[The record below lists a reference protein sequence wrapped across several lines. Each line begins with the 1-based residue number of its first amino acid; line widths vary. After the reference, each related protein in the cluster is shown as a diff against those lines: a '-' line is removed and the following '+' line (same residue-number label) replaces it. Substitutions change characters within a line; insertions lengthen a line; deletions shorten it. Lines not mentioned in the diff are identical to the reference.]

1 MDYLGKQGVIM
12 HISQLIKQISSANL
26 AYAQNMPILTD
37 SEYDKLWQELFK
49 RDPENPILYHTT
61 NNPHYANLAMH
72 RYKIY
77 GTQKAFNTE
86 DLRPFFTRFG
96 SDQLIL
102 EPKYDGCAAVFYRGQ
117 SRNHDKLILDGDGIK
132 GQDVSRHIFSIGL
145 CPDKAIMSGELII
158 SWADWDKDFGANP
171 RNVVS
176 GWMQRAK
183 LDLSLGC
190 CIQFA
195 PHNYGPLNQ
204 LYIFS
209 GSFDHLNETLL
220 SCYHQWSKLYPLDGI
235 MIKVFDEEKRLITGN
250 NGAFYHWSIAWK
262 PLIQTKKTVVTNVI
276 WNTSRAGK
284 VIPTV
289 CYEPISLCGT
299 TNSKATG
306 NNAKW
311 VQDRGIEIGSAIVV
325 GKAGEIIPK
334 ILDIQE
340 GVINEKL

>member
-1 MDYLGKQGVIM
+1 MNIYELER
-12 HISQLIKQISSANL
+12 QILSANL
-26 AYAQNMPILTD
+26 AFSQNLPILTD
-37 SEYDKLWQELFK
+37 SEYDTLWQQLFTV
-49 RDPENPILYHTT
+49 DPKNPALYHTT
-61 NNPHYANLAMH
+61 NNPHYANLSMH
-72 RYKIY
+72 RYQIY

-102 EPKYDGCAAVFYRGQ
+102 EPKYDGCAAVFYKGQ
-117 SRNHDKLILDGDGIK
+117 DRKHDKLILDGDGIK
-132 GQDVSRHIFSIGL
+132 GQDISRHLPNITL
-145 CPDKAIMSGELII
+145 CAHRAIVSGELII
-158 SWADWDKDFGANP
+158 RWIDWDKSFGANP

-176 GWMQRAK
+176 GWMQREK
-183 LDLSLGC
+183 LDPNLGKC
-190 CIQFA
+190 VQFA
-195 PHNYGPLNQ
+195 SHNYGHLQQ
-204 LYIFS
+204 LYSFS
-209 GSFDHLNETLL
+209 NFDHLNETLL

-235 MIKVFDEEKRLITGN
+235 MIKVFDEDKRLITGN
-250 NGAFYHWSIAWK
+250 NGSFYHWSIAWK
-262 PLIQTKKTVVTNVI
+262 PPMQTKKTIVTDII

-311 VQDRGIEIGSAIVV
+311 ILDRNIEIGSAIVV

>member
-1 MDYLGKQGVIM
+1 M
-12 HISQLIKQISSANL
+12 HTSQLIKQISSANL

-37 SEYDKLWQELFK
+37 TEYDKLWKELFK
-49 RDPENPILYHTT
+49 LDPENPILYHTT

-96 SDQLIL
+96 SDHLIL
-102 EPKYDGCAAVFYRGQ
+102 EPKYDGCAAVFYQGQ
-117 SRNHDKLILDGDGIK
+117 DFAHDKLILDGDGIK
-132 GQDVSRHIFSIGL
+132 GQDVSKHLPWLPFLER
-145 CPDKAIMSGELII
+145 KAIISGELLIA
-158 SWADWDKDFGANP
+158 WEDWNKDFGANP

-176 GWMQRAK
+176 GWMQRENLAPE
-183 LDLSLGC
+183 LAMLV
-190 CIQFA
+190 QFI
-195 PHNYGPLNQ
+195 PHNYGELNQ

-235 MIKVFDEEKRLITGN
+235 MIKVFDEDKRLITGN
-250 NGAFYHWSIAWK
+250 NGSFYHWSIAWK
-262 PLIQTKKTVVTNVI
+262 PPMQTKKTTVTDII

-284 VIPTV
+284 VIPTI

-311 VQDRGIEIGSAIVV
+311 IQDRGIEIGSTIIV

-334 ILDIQE
+334 ILDVNCEAI
-340 GVINEKL
+340 